1 MFFSDNG
8 DGGKFH
14 NEEYRQM
21 SEKSNVET
29 CTVES
34 SFSNGTVE
42 SSFCNGTMECY
53 NLIIAEAM
61 EKTLVNKKCEPE
73 IDWFVLLELKVLFKI
88 IWGKVHMS

>member
-34 SFSNGTVE
+34 SFS
-42 SSFCNGTMECY
+42 NGTMECY

-88 IWGKVHMS
+88 IWGKVHVS